1 MDGVMMRGDLI
12 SAVEPRRRSS
22 VTSHVLPYFSIDHIA
37 QVIVPYIP
45 EQDYAVRQVLLTKL
59 GVR

>member
-1 MDGVMMRGDLI
+1 MRGDLI